1 MLDTNARLPHLL
13 RVASL
18 ALALGLSAAA
28 LASDQAVEAPVETL
42 VEAEVS
48 VRGTVTAIDVANR
61 LVTLE
66 TGTGLR
72 ALPVHPEV
80 ADLEHLRVGDVID
93 VRYHRSILFDI
104 QPAGTAEPGAYISEE
119 GRAVDR
125 DEGVPA
131 RIGQQVVTVL
141 AEVVEVDASAGS
153 FSVRG
158 PAGNV
163 RTLHAETPRHV
174 EAVARIRVGD
184 LLRVR
189 FREGLAVALARV
201 EMH

>member
-1 MLDTNARLPHLL
+1 MLDTNARLSRLF
-13 RVASL
+13 RVAAL
-18 ALALGLSAAA
+18 ALALGLPAGA
-28 LASDQAVEAPVETL
+28 LASGQAAEAPVETL
-42 VEAEVS
+42 VQAEVS
-48 VRGTVTAIDVANR
+48 VRGTVTAIDGEQRV
-61 LVTLE
+61 VTLE

-72 ALPVHPEV
+72 ELPVDPKV
-80 ADLEHLRVGDVID
+80 AGLEQLRVGDVID

-104 QPAGTAEPGAYISEE
+104 QPAGSAEPGAYISEE
-119 GRAVDR
+119 GRVVDH
-125 DEGVPA
+125 DAGVPA

-141 AEVVEVDASAGS
+141 AEVVEVDARAGS

-163 RTLHAETPRHV
+163 RTLHAEKPEHV